1 MYINFVLYGKNLN
14 IWYCLYLNDVIKY
27 LIYVV
32 DNFKIYNVCKL
43 GFILIFLNMEEYSSK

>member
-14 IWYCLYLNDVIKY
+14 IWYWLYLNDVIKY

-32 DNFKIYNVCKL
+32 VNFKIYNVCKL